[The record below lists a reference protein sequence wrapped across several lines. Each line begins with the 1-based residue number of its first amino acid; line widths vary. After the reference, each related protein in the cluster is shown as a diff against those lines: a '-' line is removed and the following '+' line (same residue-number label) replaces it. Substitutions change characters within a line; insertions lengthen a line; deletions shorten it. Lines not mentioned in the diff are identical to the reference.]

1 MNKPL
6 IGFIGQGF
14 IGKNYADDFEN
25 RGYSV
30 VRYSLE
36 EPHIN
41 NKEKITE
48 CDIVFIA
55 VNANTTPNGF
65 DDSNIRSGLSL
76 VGEGKVVVIKSTLL
90 PGMTKTTQKDF
101 PLITVLFSPEFLSE
115 VTAAHDAANPFSN
128 IVGLPVSDEKHQV
141 AATCVQEILPKAP
154 FSLICDSDEAEII
167 KYTHN
172 VSGYTQIITFN
183 LMYEIARTLGHD
195 WGNIGKALL
204 ADPLIS
210 NRYSNPVHK
219 SGRGAGGH
227 CFIKD
232 FAAIADVYE
241 KIVGDKDGINVLR
254 SLEIKNK
261 KLLRSSGKDENL
273 LEEVYGK

>member
-1 MNKPL
+1 M
-6 IGFIGQGF
+6 
-14 IGKNYADDFEN
+14 
-25 RGYSV
+25 
-30 VRYSLE
+30 
-36 EPHIN
+36 
-41 NKEKITE
+41 
-48 CDIVFIA
+48 
-55 VNANTTPNGF
+55 
-65 DDSNIRSGLSL
+65 
-76 VGEGKVVVIKSTLL
+76 
-90 PGMTKTTQKDF
+90 
-101 PLITVLFSPEFLSE
+101 
-115 VTAAHDAANPFSN
+115 
-128 IVGLPVSDEKHQV
+128 
-141 AATCVQEILPKAP
+141 
-154 FSLICDSDEAEII
+154 AEII